1 MENNLY
7 WNYFIPC
14 MSFIIRNEFSRMAMH
29 DMNNYEYLV
38 NVNIGRNIKYLIMKT
53 NTQN

>member
-7 WNYFIPC
+7 WNYLIHYIPFI
-14 MSFIIRNEFSRMAMH
+14 MRNEFSRMAMH

-38 NVNIGRNIKYLIMKT
+38 NVNIGRNIKYLSMKT
-53 NTQN
+53 NT